1 VITAVSEHFLRVW
14 RMLRSRKLFMLLY
27 YSTHVQWQRMW
38 SLRKCE
44 YSGLDRMEGGA
55 EAGGV
60 VVYVETCLIMDK
72 IAFD

>member
-1 VITAVSEHFLRVW
+1 MENAKEW
-14 RMLRSRKLFMLLY
+14 ELFMLLY

-44 YSGLDRMEGGA
+44 YSGLDIMDGGA

-60 VVYVETCLIMDK
+60 GVYCGTWSMPHYG
-72 IAFD
+72 